1 LHLPKGKAHRIGS
14 VFVPQARLLMKEQRE
29 AKALHDLN
37 RRGSPT
43 NRIKRILH
51 EIGGKVT
58 TGGNWAWHSGFLTLP
73 GFFGRFDSLYQKSKL
88 STTLFV
94 KRTT

>member
-1 LHLPKGKAHRIGS
+1 
-14 VFVPQARLLMKEQRE
+14 MKEQRE